1 MKPVVSLCVSLSAA
15 FGALY
20 AAVSV
25 AAPSVPAAP
34 VVATAA
40 NAVTARAASSLAANA
55 ATAANATQS
64 KHAPNALNA
73 AGNVG
78 TANTS
83 TANTSTANTSTA
95 NTSTATPTPTATTT
109 TRLSFAAL
117 GAYQPLNLRGLED
130 ARTVNVGVRL
140 DRVVTAARLRLR
152 YTYSPALVFPLS
164 HLKVSINNEVVAT
177 VPFDREHAG
186 QIVTQEIALD
196 PRFLTDYNQLDLRL
210 IAHYT
215 LDHCEDPDNSAL
227 WADVSPTSELIL
239 DTAPIRLPND
249 LALLPAP
256 FFDRRDVNRLT
267 LPFVLPAA
275 ADNATLRSAGMLASW
290 FGAQADYRQARFPA
304 LSALPSD
311 AHAVVIARSEQLPAD
326 LKLPPVNGP
335 MLIVAD
341 NPVAPGKKLLIVT
354 GRSAAE
360 VDEAG
365 AALVLG
371 KTAMAGPAVRIG
383 QIDIGA
389 PRKPYDAPRWVPVD
403 RPVAFKELIDTPNQL
418 QVQGSAPDAIRVN
431 LRVPADLFS
440 WNGAGVPL
448 NLKYRY
454 TAPTVQNNSALAV
467 KINDQLVKSYR
478 LAPASADDAQGRLQ
492 LPVLSNGG
500 NRSSSALDIP
510 AFRVGSSN
518 QLQLRFNLDSQKT
531 GLCQSV
537 ASNPVQAAVDPDST
551 IDFSGFV
558 HYAQMPNLA
567 YFANSGF
574 PFTRYADLAQTAVVI
589 PEHPAPQEVESM
601 LTMLGHMGQWT
612 GYPALRV
619 QVARPRELG
628 LLTGKDLLV
637 IGGNGSA
644 PLLAL
649 WRQALPLSIGTASN
663 DGAADNGPITRASFS
678 VKEQWRNGAHL
689 PDGSARIE
697 RDGALA
703 ALMGFELPGS
713 KGRSVVALTATDQQQ
728 LSQLLDML
736 EKPDRVAQLQGDVA
750 LLRGGEVDSMRV
762 GESYLVGYV
771 PWYAQLWSR
780 AIQHPV
786 LLGVLGALAGLLL
799 AIGAFTALQELA
811 ARRRGV

>member
-1 MKPVVSLCVSLSAA
+1 MSASA
-15 FGALY
+15 SN
-20 AAVSV
+20 AAI
-25 AAPSVPAAP
+25 AGLA
-34 VVATAA
+34 AA
-40 NAVTARAASSLAANA
+40 NAANGTHAANA
-55 ATAANATQS
+55 ATASANASAADTANATAS
-64 KHAPNALNA
+64 A
-73 AGNVG
+73 AK
-78 TANTS
+78 S
-83 TANTSTANTSTA
+83 TTIH
-95 NTSTATPTPTATTT
+95 
-109 TRLSFAAL
+109 LSFAAL
-117 GAYQPLNLRGLED
+117 GAYQPLNLRGLDD

-239 DTAPIRLPND
+239 DSSPIRLPND

-256 FFDRRDVNRLT
+256 FFDRRDVSRLT
-267 LPFVLPAA
+267 LPFVLPAS
-275 ADNATLRSAGMLASW
+275 ADNATLRSAGVLASW
-290 FGAQADYRQARFPA
+290 FGAQADYRQARFPS

-311 AHAVVIARSEQLPAD
+311 AHAVVVARSAQLPAG
-326 LKLPPVNGP
+326 LKLPTVNGP
-335 MLIVAD
+335 MLLVAD

-354 GRSAAE
+354 GRTALE
-360 VDEAG
+360 VDQAS

-418 QVQGSAPDAIRVN
+418 QVQGSAPDAIRLN

-467 KINDQLVKSYR
+467 QINDQLVKSYR

-574 PFTRYADLAQTAVVI
+574 PFTRYADLSQTVVVI
-589 PEHPAPQEVESM
+589 PEHPAPQEIESM

-619 QVARPRELG
+619 QIARPRELA

-637 IGGNGSA
+637 IGGSGSA
-644 PLLAL
+644 PLLAR
-649 WRQALPLSIGTASN
+649 WRDALPLSIGAASN
-663 DGAADNGPITRASFS
+663 EGASDGPIMRASFS

-689 PDGSARIE
+689 PDGSARID

-713 KGRSVVALTATDQQQ
+713 KGRSVVALMATDQQQ

-736 EKPDRVAQLQGDVA
+736 EKPGRVAQVQGDVA

-762 GESYLVGYV
+762 GDAYLVGYV

>member
-1 MKPVVSLCVSLSAA
+1 MKSAVSLFASLCVPLTAVVGTLYAIVSAA
-15 FGALY
+15 APTVPV
-20 AAVSV
+20 AAAAHPTSSMAVPASAVSAPTV
-25 AAPSVPAAP
+25 NSAGLQPALKPSVNAIGDAIGDAP
-34 VVATAA
+34 GAPATAA
-40 NAVTARAASSLAANA
+40 GS
-55 ATAANATQS
+55 
-64 KHAPNALNA
+64 
-73 AGNVG
+73 
-78 TANTS
+78 
-83 TANTSTANTSTA
+83 
-95 NTSTATPTPTATTT
+95 TTT
-109 TRLSFAAL
+109 HLSFAAL
-117 GAYQPLNLRGLED
+117 GAYQPLNMRGLED
-130 ARTVNVGVRL
+130 SRTVNVGVRL
-140 DRVVTAARLRLR
+140 DRVVTAAHLRLR
-152 YTYSPALVFPLS
+152 YTYSPALVFPIS
-164 HLKVSINNEVVAT
+164 HLKVSINNEVIAT

-186 QIVTQEIALD
+186 QIVTQDIALD
-196 PRFLTDYNQLDLRL
+196 PRFLTDYNQLGLRL

-256 FFDRRDVNRLT
+256 FFDRRDVSRLR

-275 ADNATLRSAGMLASW
+275 ADNATLRSAGVLASW

-311 AHAVVIARSEQLPAD
+311 DQAVVVARSEQLPAG
-326 LKLPPVNGP
+326 LKLPPINGP
-335 MLIVAD
+335 MLIVTD
-341 NPVAPGKKLLIVT
+341 NPNAANRKLLIVT
-354 GRSAAE
+354 GRTSAE
-360 VDEAG
+360 VDQASD
-365 AALVLG
+365 ALVLG
-371 KTAMAGPAVRIG
+371 KTAMAGPAVRIT
-383 QIDIGA
+383 QLDIGE
-389 PRKPYDAPRWVPVD
+389 PRKPYDAPRWLPVD
-403 RPVAFKELIDTPNQL
+403 RPVAFRELIDDPNQL
-418 QVQGSAPDAIRVN
+418 QVQGSAPDAIRLN

-454 TAPTVQNNSALAV
+454 TAPTVQNNSVLAV
-467 KINDQLVKSYR
+467 QINDQLVKSYR
-478 LAPASADDAQGRLQ
+478 LPAASADDAQGRLQ
-492 LPVLSNGG
+492 LPVLSNNGS
-500 NRSSSALDIP
+500 RSSSLLDIP

-551 IDFSGFV
+551 IDFSSFV

-574 PFTRYADLAQTAVVI
+574 PFTRYADLAQTAVVV
-589 PEHPAPQEVESM
+589 PAHPAPQEIESM

-619 QVARPRELG
+619 QIARPAELAQ
-628 LLTGKDLLV
+628 LTAKDLLV

-644 PLLAL
+644 PLLDR
-649 WRQALPLSIGTASN
+649 WHQTLPLTIGTSGTSDTPDTAGSSN
-663 DGAADNGPITRASFS
+663 DAAQDSPITRASFS
-678 VKEQWRNGAHL
+678 VKEEWRNGTHL
-689 PDGSARIE
+689 PDGSARID
-697 RDGALA
+697 RDGPLA

-750 LLRGGEVDSMRV
+750 LLRSGEVDSMRV
-762 GESYLVGYV
+762 GDLYVVGYV
-771 PWYAQLWSR
+771 PWYAKLWSK

>member
-1 MKPVVSLCVSLSAA
+1 MKSVESLCLSLTAA
-15 FGALY
+15 VGALY
-20 AAVSV
+20 AAVSA
-25 AAPSVPAAP
+25 AAPSLPHAP
-34 VVATAA
+34 SAL
-40 NAVTARAASSLAANA
+40 AASSLAAVLPPAAVVNVAAAAGANA
-55 ATAANATQS
+55 AKAIGAADPASTAA
-64 KHAPNALNA
+64 PA
-73 AGNVG
+73 AG
-78 TANTS
+78 S
-83 TANTSTANTSTA
+83 TITH
-95 NTSTATPTPTATTT
+95 
-109 TRLSFAAL
+109 LSFAAL
-117 GAYQPLNLRGLED
+117 GAYQTLNLRGLED

-186 QIVTQEIALD
+186 QVVTQEIALD
-196 PRFLTDYNQLDLRL
+196 PRFLTDYNQLGLHL

-215 LDHCEDPDNSAL
+215 LDHCEDPDNSSL
-227 WADVSPTSELIL
+227 WADVSPASELIL

-256 FFDRRDVNRLT
+256 FFDRRDVSRLR

-275 ADNATLRSAGMLASW
+275 ADDATLRSAGVLASW

-304 LSALPSD
+304 LSALPAD
-311 AHAVVIARSEQLPAD
+311 AHAVVVARSTQLPAD

-335 MLIVAD
+335 LLMVTD
-341 NPVAPGKKLLIVT
+341 NPAAPGKKLLIVT

-360 VDEAG
+360 VDEAS

-371 KTAMAGPAVRIG
+371 TTAMTGPAVQIG

-389 PRKPYDAPRWVPVD
+389 PRKPYDAPRWVAVD
-403 RPVAFKELIDTPNQL
+403 RPVAFKELIDDPNQL
-418 QVQGSAPDAIRVN
+418 QVHGSAPDAIRLN

-467 KINDQLVKSYR
+467 QINDQLVKSYR
-478 LAPASADDAQGRLQ
+478 LAPASADDARGRLQ
-492 LPVLSNGG
+492 LPLLSSNG

-574 PFTRYADLAQTAVVI
+574 PFTRYADLSQTAVVI
-589 PEHPAPQEVESM
+589 PEHPAPQELESM

-619 QVARPRELG
+619 QIARPRELAQV
-628 LLTGKDLLV
+628 TGKDLLV
-637 IGGNGSA
+637 IGGDASA
-644 PLLAL
+644 PLLAR
-649 WRQALPLSIGTASN
+649 WRQALPLSIGASSQEG
-663 DGAADNGPITRASFS
+663 GADGPITRASFS

-697 RDGALA
+697 RDGPLA
-703 ALMGFELPGS
+703 ALLGFELPGS
-713 KGRSVVALTATDQQQ
+713 NGRSVVALTATDQQQ
-728 LSQLLDML
+728 LPQLLDML

-762 GESYLVGYV
+762 GEPYLVGYV

-786 LLGVLGALAGLLL
+786 LLGVLGAIAGLLL